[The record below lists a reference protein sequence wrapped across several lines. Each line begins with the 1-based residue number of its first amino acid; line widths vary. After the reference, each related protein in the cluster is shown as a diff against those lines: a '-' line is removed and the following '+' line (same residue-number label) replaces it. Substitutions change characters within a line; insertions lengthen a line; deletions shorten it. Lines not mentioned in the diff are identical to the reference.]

1 MPPDVEEEV
10 SRAIIRLMME
20 EPFYAHLLC
29 NLTREISDRVETCS
43 IEVKN
48 RQPKLTVNPGF
59 FVEDL
64 AQVHDAVFVAVG
76 GPLRHVVCHVPIAE
90 CDVMP

>member
-10 SRAIIRLMME
+10 SRAIIRLMMD

-43 IEVKN
+43 IEIKN
-48 RQPKLTVNPGF
+48 RQPKLTVNPRF

-64 AQVHDAVFVAVG
+64 TQVEERIAVLKHLVLHLAF
-76 GPLRHVVCHVPIAE
+76 
-90 CDVMP
+90 